1 MSALVAAMRAA
12 MQEALELSPD
22 GMDWRDKGGRERV
35 DLVTQG
41 DLLVDARIADVL
53 DRLHPGVPLVS
64 EERPW
69 PEGAGEGDCFVLD
82 PIDGTHNFASGMP
95 WWGIS
100 LARVSGSEVQEAWLL
115 EAPAGRLYHATRTG
129 PVTCEGE
136 PICVTARPAR
146 LSLAS
151 VGLHTQVVPL
161 LVHSDGFS
169 GVRVLGSHAVSLAW
183 SAAGRFALHAGRGYV
198 WDVAA
203 GYLLIE
209 RAGGRI
215 CRFDGSERQLWD
227 HDFALAGAPQAVDVA
242 LEALARGDMRL
253 PGTS

>member
-1 MSALVAAMRAA
+1 MNPVADAMRAA
-12 MQEALELSPD
+12 MAEALDLSHQSLT
-22 GMDWRDKGGRERV
+22 WRDKGGRDRV
-35 DLVTQG
+35 DLVTEG
-41 DLLVDARIADVL
+41 DLLVDGRIGDAL
-53 DRLHPGVPLVS
+53 DALHPGVPLVS

-82 PIDGTHNFASGMP
+82 PIDGTHNFAAGMP

-115 EAPAGRLYHATRTG
+115 EAPAGRLYHASRGG
-129 PVTCEGE
+129 PATCEGE
-136 PICVTARPAR
+136 VIEVTARPPR
-146 LSLAS
+146 LTLAS
-151 VGLHTQVVPL
+151 VGLSSRVVPL
-161 LVHSDGFS
+161 LVHSEGFS

-183 SAAGRFALHAGRGYV
+183 AAAGRFALHAGRGYV

-215 CRFDGSERQLWD
+215 CRFDGRPRALWD
-227 HDFALAGAPQAVDVA
+227 HDYALAGAPQAVDAA
-242 LEALARGDMRL
+242 LETLASGGM
-253 PGTS
+253 TSPPI